1 MRTSSIFNTQNVAT
15 RWSDARNMLLPTMLG
30 YVAFKC
36 CDRLAGA
43 CKWWANSAGICCVE
57 MLRSFGRVL
66 KIELVRMPGRNIVGR
81 TWPNDY
87 NIMQHP
93 QMLHEKF
100 DHFQIWANNTQHVA
114 TCRNT
119 SQRGSQCCDTLRWH
133 VAIVWPGL
141 KKTKS
146 FPSYPTRTMKFHQLR
161 NQLLW
166 RQQSLNKNEWRTR
179 KRKMSLGL

>member
-100 DHFQIWANNTQHVA
+100 DHFQIWANNTQDVA
-114 TCRNT
+114 TRRNT
-119 SQRGSQCCDTLRWH
+119 SQHGGQSRATCWTQQCCVMLSWNVD
-133 VAIVWPGL
+133 IVWPGL
-141 KKTKS
+141 KVVLWS
-146 FPSYPTRTMKFHQLR
+146 NFYPLIF
-161 NQLLW
+161 
-166 RQQSLNKNEWRTR
+166 
-179 KRKMSLGL
+179 